1 MYFCLCVYSS
11 LLFSYLVY
19 LFFISN
25 KTLIGI
31 PQDQGWG
38 VMIFIR
44 WREWRLYDFIFR
56 RFYLFLAWCWLA
68 AKLCSFCFVLLSNTP
83 WLIVCFVE
91 QFKGIYFS
99 CRLKFV
105 FFWTAFKMTQFWL
118 CALNVHMYI
127 WCWYILNNFGIKI
140 DIWKMMKEICK
151 LMIMRFLWDFP
162 S

>member
-1 MYFCLCVYSS
+1 MTST
-11 LLFSYLVY
+11 
-19 LFFISN
+19 

-44 WREWRLYDFIFR
+44 WREWRLYC
-56 RFYLFLAWCWLA
+56 AWCWLA
-68 AKLCSFCFVLLSNTP
+68 AKLFSFCFVFLSSTS
-83 WLIVCFVE
+83 WLMVCFVG
-91 QFKGIYFS
+91 QFKGIYFF
-99 CRLKFV
+99 LLGWGLV
-105 FFWTAFKMTQFWL
+105 FWTAFKMTQFWL

-151 LMIMRFLWDFP
+151 LMIMIFLWDFP